1 MQKVDFDNLFKNKAN
16 ITITINK
23 KLNRYKKNFFV
34 IYLYNDNKSF

>member
-23 KLNRYKKNFFV
+23 KLNRYKKSFFV